1 MQKMR
6 REHTKG
12 AKREKS
18 TENGSIAKTEAGS
31 GIHHS
36 ENSIH
41 EAHQGTFFPIDFFKT
56 QKSNIRRSKS

>member
-1 MQKMR
+1 MKKMPPGAYQRCQK
-6 REHTKG
+6 G
-12 AKREKS
+12 KS

-41 EAHQGTFFPIDFFKT
+41 EAYQGTFFPIDFFKT